1 MNNRHTTGPDGKEV
15 HLSRENDI
23 DSNAQVLVARVMMN
37 KAEQLKKQGKA
48 PKFVISVGDNFY
60 PGVSKSSVIRQLNT
74 AELSTY
80 DTTFIANGSRIVAY
94 SPLHLGMMSCRID
107 FNKQD
112 IVVFSIAQ

>member
-1 MNNRHTTGPDGKEV
+1 MKRSILIDIIAIAAIAVLISLTFFWIEAKKEV
-15 HLSRENDI
+15 FYLC
-23 DSNAQVLVARVMMN
+23 
-37 KAEQLKKQGKA
+37 
-48 PKFVISVGDNFY
+48 DNFY

-112 IVVFSIAQ
+112 IVLVYGSKEYF